1 MKHSRKIKLADGTQV
16 LRSKLVTQGRRLVIH
31 DLRHQGDDDRA
42 LACEHQERY
51 LGRILGCQPQT
62 YFKTQA
68 VRAHNG
74 WDQAREHRLFT
85 ALHRHRIAV
94 AEGASRPTYPA
105 ETGYSGTPSGVAGGF
120 GLRKKAGGA
129 ARGEPGYRG
138 Q

>member
-1 MKHSRKIKLADGTQV
+1 MQRRIKLTDGTAV
-16 LRSKLVTQGRRLVIH
+16 IRRRLVAQGRRLVLH
-31 DLRHQGDDDRA
+31 DLRRAPDTRDDRA
-42 LACEHQERY
+42 LAHEHQERY
-51 LGRILGCQPQT
+51 LGRILGCQPDT

-74 WDQAREHRLFT
+74 WDQARENRLFT